1 MVTQVCLDRIAQQPP
16 PLNHQCPS
24 ICSNADFINGTHCS
38 TLGMPVDTPFLTLDP
53 NGGGQGVPA
62 YCYCC
67 CSCFTAGTPI
77 EKDHGTWAMV
87 QDLEAGQTI
96 LAAGAD
102 LKWQATEIKFR
113 NGPTSSAD
121 IQGLILIFYQMQGE
135 TAPRQILVT
144 PGHLFLL
151 ASDGRLK
158 ASQYLAPG
166 DLLAQADGG
175 SAKVVL
181 GILNDQPVP
190 TSIHS
195 LALVG
200 DYDGSDLAGHLVNS
214 NGIVTA
220 DYEVQVHFEADG
232 AALVAPQ
239 QLPPE
244 IGTPEYA
251 DLYQNPA
258 AMALA
263 TTALP
268 SVFGGV
274 THNLVTVPHSAKRW
288 LTLDQARYLASTV
301 KFRSLGDPSPRIAA
315 QRVIGWARTVYPN
328 LSFLVDWRCTE
339 PNVSAF
345 VSDGQSFVVI
355 SGALLRLPGVF
366 SELALIALTSMAERL
381 GGRNCVCDADYQAVA
396 YVLRRMVTDTVYV
409 GVVSRGLEQFA
420 ALCGL
425 FGPESAADLDPCA
438 NPGLACRK
446 QTLSNALSF
455 FGVPACGVPPPTGLR
470 LEKAILSTAQDVLSV
485 TFSLPVEKTSAQNAA
500 NYSLLPALAITAAAV
515 DSANP
520 ALVRLSVSGAVG
532 GGSMVLLV
540 ERVVSQD
547 NQPLAADGSHLLV
560 QTA

>member
-1 MVTQVCLDRIAQQPP
+1 
-16 PLNHQCPS
+16 
-24 ICSNADFINGTHCS
+24 
-38 TLGMPVDTPFLTLDP
+38 MPVDTPFLTLDP

-113 NGPTSSAD
+113 SGPTSSAD
-121 IQGLILIFYQMQGE
+121 IHGLILIFYQMQGE
-135 TAPRQILVT
+135 AAPRQILVT

-151 ASDGRLK
+151 ASNGRLK

-175 SAKVVL
+175 SAKVIL

-200 DYDGSDLAGHLVNS
+200 DYDGSNLAGHLVNS

-232 AALVAPQ
+232 ATALGAEQ
-239 QLPPE
+239 ELPPE

-251 DLYQNPA
+251 ALHHGPA
-258 AMALA
+258 AMALV

-274 THNLVTVPHSAKRW
+274 NHNLVTVPQSAKRW
-288 LTLDQARYLASTV
+288 LTADQAQYLASTV

-328 LSFLVDWRCTE
+328 LVFLVDWRSTE

-355 SGALLRLPGVF
+355 SGAFLRLPGVF

-409 GVVSRGLEQFA
+409 GVVSRGLEQFG
-420 ALCGL
+420 ALCKL
-425 FGPESAADLDPCA
+425 FGVESAADLDPCA
-438 NPGLACRK
+438 NPGIACRQ
-446 QTLSNALSF
+446 QTMTNALSF

-470 LEKAILSTAQDVLSV
+470 LEKAVLSAARDVLSV
-485 TFSLPVEKTSAQNAA
+485 TFSLPVEKTSGQNVA
-500 NYSLLPALAITAAAV
+500 NYSLLPAMAIA
-515 DSANP
+515 SATIDPANA

-532 GGSMVLLV
+532 SGSMVLLA

-547 NQPLAADGSHLLV
+547 NQPLAADGNHLLV
-560 QTA
+560 QLA